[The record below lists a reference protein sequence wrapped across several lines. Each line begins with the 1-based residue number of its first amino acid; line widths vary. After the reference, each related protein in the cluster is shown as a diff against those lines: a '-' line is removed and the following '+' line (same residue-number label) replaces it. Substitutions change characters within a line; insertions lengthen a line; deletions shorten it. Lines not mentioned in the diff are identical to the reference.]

1 MKIRNLSFGFMISA
15 LFCSLPSFAQWQ
27 TLGIA
32 GFTGTSVVS
41 PSVTVAGD
49 TPVLGFRDNGFNGGK
64 ASVEMYVNGAWAY
77 VGNGGFSVNPVTEVS
92 MATDSA
98 TGAPYI
104 AYIDSALGVTVS
116 QYDGVAWAYLGL
128 SGFLNNTYDQI
139 SLTIA
144 GDGTPYI
151 GYRDAGN
158 TKMANMQKFV
168 SGTGW
173 SQVGAANFSSAGAN
187 VVAFA
192 VDHFGVPYA
201 ATSLNTGGGIQVQ
214 KYNGSSWVTVGN
226 IGFDTAYLST
236 KISIA
241 IGANNEPYVA
251 LTSQN
256 SPYAA
261 DVWTFNGTSWT
272 NGNVSSNTINAKYVS
287 IAVTNLGAPVLS
299 YVDNN
304 SGGKASVSAF
314 DGSSWAP
321 LGSADFSSGGIE
333 TPSLALSNN
342 GTVYV
347 AYVDLANS
355 NAATVETHAAPS
367 APVNGINQ
375 VNNLTAFK
383 LYPNPSNGQFQISY
397 QSGQSGEV
405 VLSAT
410 DMLGQTVWQQT
421 RPAGSDVISVDL
433 SSVAKGLYVL
443 QVTAPE
449 GSAKQLVEIK

>member
-15 LFCSLPSFAQWQ
+15 LVCSLPSFGQWQ
-27 TLGIA
+27 IVGTP
-32 GFTGTSVVS
+32 GFTGNSVAS
-41 PSVTVAGD
+41 PSMTIIGD
-49 TPVLGFRDNGFNGGK
+49 TPVIGYRDNGFNGGK
-64 ASVEMYVNGAWAY
+64 ATVQMYVNNAWTDI
-77 VGNGGFSVNPVTEVS
+77 GLGGFSINAVSEVS
-92 MATDSA
+92 MASDSA
-98 TGAPYI
+98 TGTPYI
-104 AYIDSALGVTVS
+104 AYIDTALGFTVS
-116 QYDGVAWAYLGL
+116 QYDGFAWAYLGL
-128 SGFLNNTYDQI
+128 SGFYGAGDQI
-139 SLTIA
+139 SLVIA
-144 GDGTPYI
+144 GNGTVYI
-151 GYRDAGN
+151 GYRDTL
-158 TKMANMQKFV
+158 TKKANMQMFT
-168 SGTGW
+168 SGSGW
-173 SQVGAANFSSAGAN
+173 SQLGAANFSSAGGN

-201 ATSLNTGGGIQVQ
+201 ATSLNNGGGIQVQ

-226 IGFDTAYLST
+226 TGFDTAYLST

-272 NGNVSSNTINAKYVS
+272 NGNASTNTTNAKYVS

-304 SGGKASVSAF
+304 SGSKASVSVF
-314 DGSSWAP
+314 NGSSWAP
-321 LGSADFSSGGIE
+321 LGTADFSSGGIA

-347 AYVDLANS
+347 GYVDLANG
-355 NAATVETHAAPS
+355 NAATVETHS
-367 APVNGINQ
+367 APGAPANSINE
-375 VNNLTAFK
+375 VSGLASFK
-383 LYPNPSNGQFQISY
+383 LYPNPTDGQFQISY
-397 QSGQSGEV
+397 QSIKTGDV

-421 RPAGSDVISVDL
+421 STAGSEAISVDL

-443 QVTAPE
+443 QVIAPE